1 MPAPSVKSSLHLDA
15 SLPRARTGALTA
27 AAHDEDEFSAG
38 ETLADGFRAWLSQ
51 LPVLAGCAL
60 LLHAPLLAFAFLPD
74 LPEPIVAV
82 AFVMA
87 GVVAAGLVQGALV
100 KAVLDHERSLPS
112 DLGELLQAGLRVGPR
127 AVGVHLAALGGTL
140 ARLLMLVKPGVHYLC
155 DTFVAVPALAVD
167 QKSMQTALLRS
178 TRLARG
184 ARLRIFLVA
193 VVPWTTAALVAA
205 SSGAFGQSSFEDLPW
220 LIAFI
225 FARALDTSLAATL
238 AATTYSRL
246 SSRPG
251 N

>member
-1 MPAPSVKSSLHLDA
+1 MPAPTAKSPLHLDA
-15 SLPRARTGALTA
+15 TLPRRTA
-27 AAHDEDEFSAG
+27 ALSVDEDEFSAA
-38 ETLADGFRAWLSQ
+38 ETLVDGFRSWLSQ

-87 GVVAAGLVQGALV
+87 GVAVAGLVQGALV
-100 KAVLDHERSLPS
+100 KAILDHERSLPS
-112 DLGELLQAGLRVGPR
+112 DLGELLQAALRDGPR

-140 ARLLMLVKPGVHYLC
+140 ARLFMLVTPGARYLC
-155 DTFVAVPALAVD
+155 DTFVAVPALVAER
-167 QKSMQTALLRS
+167 KSMQGSLQRS
-178 TRLARG
+178 ARLARG
-184 ARLRIFLVA
+184 ARLRIFFVCI
-193 VVPWTTAALVAA
+193 VPWTTAALVAA
-205 SSGAFGQSSFEDLPW
+205 SSGVFGQSSFEDLPW

-246 SSRPG
+246 SARPG